1 VYFFVFILL
10 KTSLFFLALS
20 HHYGK
25 EGRDTKQIE
34 SKGIL
39 LDFELFQN
47 MSTNT
52 FTNAITDK
60 LKQFIELLNNDNTNK
75 GRTFKIYLIKYAYY

>member
-1 VYFFVFILL
+1 MIGNYTVAFICLISFYL
-10 KTSLFFLALS
+10 FWLFFLVLS

-39 LDFELFQN
+39 LDFDLFQN
-47 MSTNT
+47 MSTDT

-60 LKQFIELLNNDNTNK
+60 LNQFIEYLNNDSTKK
-75 GRTFKIYLIKYAYY
+75 GKRYF

>member
-1 VYFFVFILL
+1 VHCFSIFNTI
-10 KTSLFFLALS
+10 LFFLVLS

-47 MSTNT
+47 MSTDN
-52 FTNAITDK
+52 FTNSINQK
-60 LKQFIELLNNDNTNK
+60 LTQFIELLNNDETNK
-75 GRTFKIYLIKYAYY
+75 GKNHYFIL

>member
-1 VYFFVFILL
+1 MYYYFFLILFI
-10 KTSLFFLALS
+10 FFLVFS

-47 MSTNT
+47 MSTDT
-52 FTNAITDK
+52 FTNSITQK
-60 LKQFIELLNNDNTNK
+60 LNQFIKLINNDDTHK
-75 GRTFKIYLIKYAYY
+75 GK